1 MHIIIRKGIAYM
13 AKGRVE
19 IYADAC
25 KSCRYCINTCPNKVL
40 GITDAVNINGYQ
52 YVSAVNKDACTG
64 CGMCARICP
73 DAAISVY
80 REA

>member
-1 MHIIIRKGIAYM
+1 M

-19 IYADAC
+19 IYANAC

-40 GITDAVNINGYQ
+40 GITEATNASGYQ
-52 YVSAVNKDACTG
+52 YVQALEPDKCVG

-80 REA
+80 KEA